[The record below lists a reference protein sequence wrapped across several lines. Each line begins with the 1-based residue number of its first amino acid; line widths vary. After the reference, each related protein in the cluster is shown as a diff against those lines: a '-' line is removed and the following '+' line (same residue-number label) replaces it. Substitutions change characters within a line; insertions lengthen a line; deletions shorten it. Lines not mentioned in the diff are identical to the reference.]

1 MVAYYL
7 NLIAAVVPVMLM
19 IFGIIFDNML
29 LLLVLT
35 GLDLWFLKLAAVL
48 IADEVVALVFK
59 VVQSV
64 PNTH

>member
-7 NLIAAVVPVMLM
+7 NLRAAVASVMLI
-19 IFGIIFDNML
+19 IFGIILDEML

-35 GLDLWFLKLAAVL
+35 GLGLWFLKLAWVL
-48 IADEVVALVFK
+48 IVDEVVALVFK